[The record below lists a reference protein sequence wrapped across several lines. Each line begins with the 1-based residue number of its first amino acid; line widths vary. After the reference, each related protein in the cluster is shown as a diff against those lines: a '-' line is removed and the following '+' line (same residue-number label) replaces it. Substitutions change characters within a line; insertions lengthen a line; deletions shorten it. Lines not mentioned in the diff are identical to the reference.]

1 VLETEAFSLAA
12 RLYVVMRQ
20 KLGRITDVQWMLKNP
35 EYAVEIIRLARE
47 QGGSELPVLADKF
60 EAIAWPQLGQ
70 AQVRTGERRGRA
82 ALCRALALVRNSLPE
97 PAADIE
103 VPCVGKACTSAVLLL
118 LESKEALK

>member
-60 EAIAWPQLGQ
+60 EAILVSQRSGGQ
-70 AQVRTGERRGRA
+70 VGRRPVSDLQTSGGPGPA
-82 ALCRALALVRNSLPE
+82 SPGHSLAKPKSE
-97 PAADIE
+97 PASEEAE
-103 VPCVGKACTSAVLLL
+103 PRYVGRLR
-118 LESKEALK
+118 